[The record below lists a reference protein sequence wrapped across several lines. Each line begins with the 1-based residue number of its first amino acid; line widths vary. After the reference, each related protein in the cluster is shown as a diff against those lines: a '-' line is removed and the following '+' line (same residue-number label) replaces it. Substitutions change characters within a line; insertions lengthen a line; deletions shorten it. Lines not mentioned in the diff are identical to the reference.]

1 MQRNVLVTGAT
12 TSIGERLVR
21 VLLQDSRV
29 EHVLAITGEDPSFL
43 PVRDVEGRLTVIQVD
58 LTRSRRVH
66 NLLFGP
72 ARDLRIDTV
81 VHLAMHRHAHD
92 EGRRVHT
99 FNVEG
104 LRSIMSLSERHPTVR
119 RLVVRS
125 DAAVYQVKRDLPV
138 LVGEDHPID
147 LSGKAP
153 QWVRDRVE
161 ADVTACA
168 RMGLSPLQIVVL
180 RMAEALGPG
189 TGSQLYDYLQSPICL
204 RPAGFDPMVNL
215 LTIEDSAAALQRA
228 IHHDAQ
234 GVFNIPGADTL
245 PLTTLIRSYGR
256 IGVPVIEPVIAP
268 LYGLRNRL
276 SGLDFRYGMNRRRFH
291 FSGVLDGR
299 RARDV
304 LGYVPCHP
312 VDWPVGAVD
321 DRDDGD
327 DGDLVGA

>member
-12 TSIGERLVR
+12 TSIGERLLR
-21 VLLQDSRV
+21 VLLADSRV
-29 EHVLAITGEDPSFL
+29 GQILAITGEDPTQL
-43 PVRDVEGRLTVIQVD
+43 PIRDVEGRLTVIQVD

-72 ARDLRIDTV
+72 ARKLGIDTV
-81 VHLAMHRHAHD
+81 VHLAMHRSAHD
-92 EGRRVHT
+92 EGRRVHV
-99 FNVEG
+99 FNVES
-104 LRSIMSLSERHPTVR
+104 LRSIIALSERHPTIR

-138 LVGEDHPID
+138 LIGEQHP
-147 LSGKAP
+147 LEMSGQAP

-168 RMGLSPLQIVVL
+168 RMGLSRLQIVVL

-189 TGSQLYDYLQSPICL
+189 TGSQMYDYLQSPVCL

-228 IHHDAQ
+228 LHHDAQ

-256 IGVPVIEPVIAP
+256 IGIPALEAVIAP

-291 FSGVLDGR
+291 FSGVLDGT
-299 RARDV
+299 RARQE

-312 VDWPVGAVD
+312 VDWPVAA
-321 DRDDGD
+321 GD
-327 DGDLVGA
+327 DAADEDFDAA